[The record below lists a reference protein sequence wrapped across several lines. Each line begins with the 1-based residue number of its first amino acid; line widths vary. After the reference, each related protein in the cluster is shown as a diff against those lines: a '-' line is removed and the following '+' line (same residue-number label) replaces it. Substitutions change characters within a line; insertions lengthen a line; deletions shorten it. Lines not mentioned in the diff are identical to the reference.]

1 MNGLS
6 ADNERAVCT
15 SKQHRHTAYT
25 QSEQNEFFTV
35 CLVRKEEYLLLSSHT
50 NWKVLTELTGETDS
64 TNCQP

>member
-1 MNGLS
+1 MGYQQTMRELFVQVS
-6 ADNERAVCT
+6 STDT
-15 SKQHRHTAYT
+15 QAYT